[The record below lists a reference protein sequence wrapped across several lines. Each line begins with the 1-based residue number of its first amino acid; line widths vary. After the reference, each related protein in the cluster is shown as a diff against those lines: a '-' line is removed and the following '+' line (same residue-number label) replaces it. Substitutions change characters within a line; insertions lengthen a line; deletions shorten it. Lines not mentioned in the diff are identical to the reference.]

1 MTYTFARILFWIGV
15 VLIIFGLIG
24 HPILLGFFLITL
36 AIIAAFKAG
45 EKEEIKKYKKRHYNR
60 RENDVQ
66 DN

>member
-1 MTYTFARILFWIGV
+1 MNYTFARILFWIGII
-15 VLIIFGLIG
+15 LIIFGLIG
-24 HPILLGFFLITL
+24 HPILLGLFLITL

-45 EKEEIKKYKKRHYNR
+45 EKEEFKKYKERHYNR